1 MVDTKQVVGPQ
12 NAGWRIVKIY
22 ENSASMSKNVNHI
35 SIYTWFSVIRLD
47 IYLISLDDSLCKC
60 WTKVS
65 LFFVTK
71 KFHNLTYDTLLSSAK
86 AIPLP
91 GELPK

>member
-1 MVDTKQVVGPQ
+1 MVDRMQVVGPQ

-22 ENSASMSKNVNHI
+22 ENSASMSKNVNHTP
-35 SIYTWFSVIRLD
+35 IYTWFSVIILD

-65 LFFVTK
+65 LFFVAK
-71 KFHNLTYDTLLSSAK
+71 KFHNLTWHPFK
-86 AIPLP
+86 FC
-91 GELPK
+91 